1 MTKSKTETEEL
12 KILQKES
19 RELRKSKSKPQA
31 PELENDEVEPETDS
45 AELTTQVDQLIREVE
60 EVATQHPALA
70 LLAAF
75 GIGILVGQML
85 TRR

>member
-45 AELTTQVDQLIREVE
+45 AELTTQIDQLIREVE

>member
-1 MTKSKTETEEL
+1 MTKSKAETEEL